1 VTSQTSPRLVGIA
14 GGSASGKSELAKLMA
29 DRLRD
34 HAVLVSQDWYYR
46 DRSELPPAEKLKLNF
61 DHPSAFDHALLH
73 RHLIALKAGQA
84 VRVPQYDYVTHARTA
99 SHAHLSPR
107 SIILLEGLLV
117 LHDPRIRALLDFSVF
132 IDVPADTRLL
142 RRLHRDVT
150 ARGLPFEETLRL
162 YEHCVSPMHERFV
175 QPSACHANVVW
186 NQAKD
191 RHFPKRL
198 TQQLKAM
205 LPGTP
210 AVPNQVSSPSPA
222 KI

>member
-1 VTSQTSPRLVGIA
+1 MGIA
-14 GGSASGKSELAKLMA
+14 GGSASGKSELAKLMTN
-29 DRLRD
+29 RLRD
-34 HAVLVSQDWYYR
+34 HAVLISQDWYYR
-46 DRSELPPAEKLKLNF
+46 DRSALPPAEKLKLNF
-61 DHPSAFDHALLH
+61 DHPRAFDQALLH
-73 RHLIALKAGQA
+73 RHLLALKAGQA

-99 SHAHLSPR
+99 NHAHLAPR

-175 QPSACHANVVW
+175 QPTARHATVVW

-198 TQQLKAM
+198 ARQLEAM
-205 LPGTP
+205 LPAPISG
-210 AVPNQVSSPSPA
+210 PNRASAPSLA